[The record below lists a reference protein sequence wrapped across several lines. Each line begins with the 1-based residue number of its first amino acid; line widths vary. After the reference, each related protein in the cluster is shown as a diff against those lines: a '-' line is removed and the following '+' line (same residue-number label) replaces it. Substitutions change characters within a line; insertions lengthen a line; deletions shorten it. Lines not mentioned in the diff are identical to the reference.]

1 MFKLLLTL
9 LKGDIHAARDMMA
22 DTQAL
27 PLLDQQ
33 IREAAACH
41 EQGRRALALAVAAAK
56 QEAAQHDAL
65 GTRIAGLEVR
75 ARAALATGQEA
86 LALDVAGMI
95 AALEQERAGAAEAAA
110 RLWQELGKLRE
121 ANVVT
126 ARRLAELQRGR
137 QMAALGGALQ
147 AARQTNL
154 GTAPLEAA
162 EATLTRLRA
171 RQDMQALAD
180 EAYTE
185 SSTGGLEQKLATAG
199 CGPALRQTAE
209 SVLARLRQP
218 RLPQP

>member
-9 LKGDIHAARDMMA
+9 LKGDLHAAREMMA

-56 QEAAQHDAL
+56 REAAQHDAL
-65 GTRIAGLEVR
+65 GTRITGLEMR
-75 ARAALATGQEA
+75 ARAALATGQET
-86 LALDVAGMI
+86 LALEAAGMI
-95 AALEQERAGAAEAAA
+95 AALEQERTGTAQAAA
-110 RLWQELGKLRE
+110 GLQQELGRLRE
-121 ANVVT
+121 ANIVT
-126 ARRLAELQRGR
+126 ARRLTELQRGR

-162 EATLTRLRA
+162 EATLARLRA
-171 RQDMQALAD
+171 RQEMQALAED
-180 EAYTE
+180 SYAE
-185 SSTGGLEQKLATAG
+185 SSADGLEQKLAAAG
-199 CGPALRQTAE
+199 CGPALRPTAE